1 MPCSGIGKGKQ
12 VATYDV
18 EVPIALGNGRLD
30 AYRAAELPDS
40 ATPALLG
47 RLSMKA
53 KRVLLDTFNGKFFM
67 VGPGGYE
74 LKLSPGSEIYDT
86 EDSKAGHMMLPCSQF
101 SDTSRQQHNQEE
113 QTFLVG
119 DYFAPQKD
127 SPNETTA
134 ALQRLPVSERVRR
147 WESQGPQVFNIATPR
162 GPVTPRANASS

>member
-1 MPCSGIGKGKQ
+1 MPCSGVGKGKQ
-12 VATYDV
+12 YATHDV

-30 AYRAAELPDS
+30 AYRASELPDS

-53 KRVLLDTFNGKFFM
+53 KRVLLDTSNNKFFM
-67 VGPGGYE
+67 IGPGGYE

-86 EDSKAGHMMLPCSQF
+86 EDSQAGHMMLPCSQF
-101 SDTSRQQHNQEE
+101 SDTSRRQHNQEE

-119 DYFAPQKD
+119 DHFASQKA
-127 SPNETTA
+127 SLNETSV

-147 WESQGPQVFNIATPR
+147 WESKGPQVFNIATPR
-162 GPVTPRANASS
+162 GPVTPRVDASS